1 MNLNRALLI
10 VDAQI
15 NMFNEDISVYQANQL
30 IKTLQKLVKQA
41 RLRGVPVIWVRN
53 NGGKGDPD
61 EPGTHGWEINPIL
74 EPNKAEIVID
84 KHKPSAFKGTNLMLE
99 LEQKEITHLVIAGM
113 QTEICI
119 NSTARQAVEL
129 GFKVIIVEDG
139 HSTFDSKEMRAIDV
153 IEKYNKELNDV
164 ARIEKAE
171 NILFQKNNF

>member
-1 MNLNRALLI
+1 
-10 VDAQI
+10 
-15 NMFNEDISVYQANQL
+15 
-30 IKTLQKLVKQA
+30 
-41 RLRGVPVIWVRN
+41 
-53 NGGKGDPD
+53 
-61 EPGTHGWEINPIL
+61 
-74 EPNKAEIVID
+74 
-84 KHKPSAFKGTNLMLE
+84 
-99 LEQKEITHLVIAGM
+99 M